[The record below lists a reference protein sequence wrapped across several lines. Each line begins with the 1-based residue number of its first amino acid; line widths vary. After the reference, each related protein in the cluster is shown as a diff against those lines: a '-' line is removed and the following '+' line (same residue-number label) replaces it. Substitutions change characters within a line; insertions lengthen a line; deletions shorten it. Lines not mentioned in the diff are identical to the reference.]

1 MGFPQNTSTKW
12 AMTISTPL
20 IVSGVIG
27 VWSMAS
33 SLARLDERVANLT
46 IVVTEKLNESA
57 RQITDIAR
65 EQRDHARRID
75 ALENKIR

>member
-1 MGFPQNTSTKW
+1 MKW
-12 AMTISTPL
+12 AAFIAAPL

-27 VWSMAS
+27 VWSMSS

-57 RQITDIAR
+57 RQITDMAR

>member
-1 MGFPQNTSTKW
+1 MKW
-12 AMTISTPL
+12 AAFIAAPL

-27 VWSMAS
+27 VWSMSS

>member
-1 MGFPQNTSTKW
+1 MKW
-12 AMTISTPL
+12 AVAIAAPL

-27 VWSMAS
+27 VWSMSS